1 MIGPDSYPYLKLNA
15 DNLEKADCLVMPG
28 GLGDSD
34 QFDQKLY
41 RKKKIVQNYVA
52 SGGRYLGICMGG
64 YFAGHHYF
72 DILTNVEAVQY
83 IKRKGSSTKKS
94 TPVVI
99 DLTWGNNNNCP
110 MYFFDGAAFIP
121 KNCDHMPAKIISRY
135 QNGDVA
141 ALMQPFGRG
150 IVGVIG
156 PHPEAQKWWFYT
168 NEHIKHRWKDSV
180 QDKLFLNFVKK
191 LIK

>member
-1 MIGPDSYPYLKLNA
+1 
-15 DNLEKADCLVMPG
+15 MPG

-34 QFDQKLY
+34 QFDNQLY
-41 RKKKIVQNYVA
+41 RQKNIVANYVA

-72 DILTNVEAVQY
+72 DILTNIEAVQY
-83 IKRKGSSTKKS
+83 IKRKGASTKKS
-94 TPVVI
+94 TPDVI
-99 DLTWGNNNNCP
+99 DLKWNNKDCP

-121 KNCDHMPAKIISRY
+121 RNCEYIPAKIISRY
-135 QNGDVA
+135 QNGDAA
-141 ALMQPFGRG
+141 ALIQPFGRG
-150 IVGVIG
+150 MVGVIG

-168 NEHIKHRWKDSV
+168 NKNISDRWTDSV
-180 QDKLFLNFVKK
+180 QDHLFLNFVKK